1 MKRIFAFFFT
11 LLLLMGLCG
20 CTVSAQGATNK
31 KTESLARK
39 GEQLWAEEV
48 ANRQLGEAVTI
59 TETDASL
66 SYALQYPQTG
76 YTAVDERIE
85 DIVTEIRNA
94 FEQEYLSSDDTKST
108 LLLGYESYL
117 TDTDHLSLV
126 FFETHETN
134 DTPSPHTRIRIYH
147 FDLSEGREIPAEE
160 LQWEGF
166 AENASAYTQTYFTS
180 TEPYAQRIFGNYQ
193 TLLAADAGRFDR
205 FAFTSEGVLFY
216 FDRYDLFPGS
226 MGIVRL
232 VIPYDAL
239 RTAAAAP
246 QENTTFHI
254 GSSKKM
260 VALTFDDGP
269 NPVNTNAILDTLEK
283 YNAKATFFDLGNL
296 VEKYP
301 TVVKRE
307 AALGCEVGSHSYQHD
322 NFTKMTAAQMKEDI
336 RKTEAAFQSV
346 LGKSPSLFR
355 PPYGAYNETTTALI
369 PMPIALWSVDTLDW
383 KSRNAEA
390 ILKEI
395 EAAGNLDGKVILLH
409 GIYSSTA
416 EAVKTLVPALQKEGY
431 ELVTVSELIQEKY
444 GDTPTV
450 GKAYTYAY
458 FQ

>member
-1 MKRIFAFFFT
+1 MKRIFAFFFA

-20 CTVSAQGATNK
+20 CTVSAQGAVNK
-31 KTESLARK
+31 KTETLAKK
-39 GEQLWAEEV
+39 GEQLWAEEI
-48 ANRQLGEAVTI
+48 ANRQIGEAVTV
-59 TETDASL
+59 TETDAAL

-76 YTAVDERIE
+76 YAAVDERIA
-85 DIVTEIRNA
+85 DIVAEIRHA
-94 FEQEYLSSDDTKST
+94 FEQEYLPQDDTKST

-160 LQWEGF
+160 LKWEGF
-166 AENASAYTQTYFTS
+166 AENASAYTQTYFTT

-205 FAFTSEGVLFY
+205 FAFTAEGVLFY

-239 RTAAAAP
+239 RMTADTPQDTAP
-246 QENTTFHI
+246 VQTDS
-254 GSSKKM
+254 GQKM

-269 NPVNTNAILDTLEK
+269 NPKNTNAILDTLEK
-283 YNAKATFFDLGNL
+283 YHAKATFFDLGSL

-301 TVVKRE
+301 AVVKRE
-307 AALGCEVGSHSYQHD
+307 AALGCEVASHSYQHD
-322 NFTKMTAAQMKEDI
+322 NFTKLTAAQIKEDI
-336 RKTEAAFQSV
+336 RKTDAAFQSV
-346 LGKSPSLFR
+346 LGESPSLFR
-355 PPYGAYNETTTALI
+355 PPYGAYNETTTSLI

-431 ELVTVSELIQEKY
+431 QLVTVSELIQKKY
-444 GDTPTV
+444 GDTPEN